1 MARICA
7 AEAGGRTEGWPKKRT
22 RLKMDRIFGPSCLLF
37 GVPETD
43 YPAGSLPRR
52 QRRFPLAHGTVYP
65 PQVRFH
71 APRVHRHLPC
81 VPCDAPQVPRNVPHV
96 HRHRTTGTAPPARS
110 PPRICPRQDDRPPP
124 DNPGASELPD
134 LAGEFLAWLVQL
146 QDWVVKLQDWVVQ
159 SSALPLHPRA
169 RVGKSPSPQKN
180 REKRYI
186 KTVNKLGG

>member
-110 PPRICPRQDDRPPP
+110 PPEFAPGRTTVRRLTSPEPRNCPTWLASSLPGSSSCKTGSFSRPPC
-124 DNPGASELPD
+124 LLV
-134 LAGEFLAWLVQL
+134 LAHGSQVSQL
-146 QDWVVKLQDWVVQ
+146 RKESRQ
-159 SSALPLHPRA
+159 ALH
-169 RVGKSPSPQKN
+169 
-180 REKRYI
+180 
-186 KTVNKLGG
+186 